1 MQVRIILEHM
11 EENNMEFEVDFDKIS
26 EIYGEEVLREMQEN
40 MDEVIKN
47 VNYMY
52 MLEFNDVEDIF
63 EREILLFLYDHDTFK
78 DKLNK
83 LIYKLGLNYVEKIEN
98 DLSLLES
105 LQ

>member
-1 MQVRIILEHM
+1 
-11 EENNMEFEVDFDKIS
+11 MEFSIDFDKIS
-26 EIYGEEVLREMQEN
+26 EIYGEEILREMQEN

>member
-1 MQVRIILEHM
+1 
-11 EENNMEFEVDFDKIS
+11 MEFSIDFDKIS

>member
-1 MQVRIILEHM
+1 
-11 EENNMEFEVDFDKIS
+11 MEFSVDFDKIS

-63 EREILLFLYDHDTFK
+63 EREILLFLYDHDIFK

>member
-1 MQVRIILEHM
+1 
-11 EENNMEFEVDFDKIS
+11 MEFSVDFDKIS

-63 EREILLFLYDHDTFK
+63 EREILFLYDHDTFK

>member
-1 MQVRIILEHM
+1 
-11 EENNMEFEVDFDKIS
+11 
-26 EIYGEEVLREMQEN
+26 
-40 MDEVIKN
+40 
-47 VNYMY
+47 MY

-105 LQ
+105 LQW

>member
-1 MQVRIILEHM
+1 
-11 EENNMEFEVDFDKIS
+11 MEFSVDFDKIS

-52 MLEFNDVEDIF
+52 MLEFNDVEDMF

>member
-1 MQVRIILEHM
+1 
-11 EENNMEFEVDFDKIS
+11 MEFSVDFDKIS

-98 DLSLLES
+98 DLSLLEI

>member
-1 MQVRIILEHM
+1 
-11 EENNMEFEVDFDKIS
+11 MEFSVDFDKIS
-26 EIYGEEVLREMQEN
+26 EIYGGEVLREMQEN

>member
-1 MQVRIILEHM
+1 MG
-11 EENNMEFEVDFDKIS
+11 ENSMEFSVDFDKIS

>member
-1 MQVRIILEHM
+1 
-11 EENNMEFEVDFDKIS
+11 MEFSVDFDKIS

-52 MLEFNDVEDIF
+52 MLEFNAVEDIF

>member
-1 MQVRIILEHM
+1 
-11 EENNMEFEVDFDKIS
+11 MEFSVDFDKIS

-98 DLSLLES
+98 DLSLLEG

>member
-1 MQVRIILEHM
+1 MG
-11 EENNMEFEVDFDKIS
+11 ENSMEFSVDFDKIS

-105 LQ
+105 LQW

>member
-1 MQVRIILEHM
+1 
-11 EENNMEFEVDFDKIS
+11 MEFSVDFDKIA
-26 EIYGEEVLREMQEN
+26 EIYGEDVLEEMQKN

-47 VNYMY
+47 INYMY

-83 LIYKLGLNYVEKIEN
+83 LVYKLGLNYVEKIEN

>member
-1 MQVRIILEHM
+1 
-11 EENNMEFEVDFDKIS
+11 MEFSVDFDNIS

>member
-1 MQVRIILEHM
+1 
-11 EENNMEFEVDFDKIS
+11 MEFSVDFDKIS

>member
-1 MQVRIILEHM
+1 
-11 EENNMEFEVDFDKIS
+11 MEFSVDFDRIS

>member
-1 MQVRIILEHM
+1 
-11 EENNMEFEVDFDKIS
+11 MEFSVDFDKIS
-26 EIYGEEVLREMQEN
+26 EIYGEEVLRKMQEN

-83 LIYKLGLNYVEKIEN
+83 LIYKLGLNYVEKI
-98 DLSLLES
+98 
-105 LQ
+105 

>member
-1 MQVRIILEHM
+1 
-11 EENNMEFEVDFDKIS
+11 MEFSVDFDKIS

-63 EREILLFLYDHDTFK
+63 EREIFLFLYDHDTFK

>member
-1 MQVRIILEHM
+1 
-11 EENNMEFEVDFDKIS
+11 
-26 EIYGEEVLREMQEN
+26 

>member
-1 MQVRIILEHM
+1 
-11 EENNMEFEVDFDKIS
+11 MEFSVDFDKIS

-63 EREILLFLYDHDTFK
+63 ER
-78 DKLNK
+78 
-83 LIYKLGLNYVEKIEN
+83 KIN
-98 DLSLLES
+98 
-105 LQ
+105 

>member
-1 MQVRIILEHM
+1 
-11 EENNMEFEVDFDKIS
+11 MEFSVDFDKIS
-26 EIYGEEVLREMQEN
+26 EIYGEEVLRKMQEN

>member
-1 MQVRIILEHM
+1 
-11 EENNMEFEVDFDKIS
+11 MEFSVDFDKIS

-105 LQ
+105 LQW